1 MGSLQPRCTEVSYTF
16 RLLIQYTKLS
26 SVATGYGQPPST
38 IYDWALEP
46 ASLRAAD
53 YRLPEELKVRLRIEK
68 FCDRVTRSLY
78 NGRPEP
84 SEFLSMDKLLLV
96 GILENELKEM
106 ELDFGDDLSR
116 KFAPSFR
123 LADD

>member
-1 MGSLQPRCTEVSYTF
+1 MSCSFPATDIYTNPF
-16 RLLIQYTKLS
+16 

-116 KFAPSFR
+116 KFAPPFR
-123 LADD
+123 IADD